1 VVKGYPRA
9 WQGAVASNITSHPQ
23 AGIGAWTDSEIK
35 RALTHGISR
44 DDRELNTPMKDHA
57 PYFRGM
63 ADDDLDAI
71 VVWLRTVSPL
81 E

>member
-1 VVKGYPRA
+1 MPWDFER
-9 WQGAVASNITSHPQ
+9 
-23 AGIGAWTDSEIK
+23 K

-44 DDRELNTPMKDHA
+44 DGRELDTPMKDHA

-63 ADDDLDAI
+63 TDDHLNAI
-71 VVWLRTVSPL
+71 VAWLRTVPPL